1 MHLGIDIFG
10 PADLEIRAPLNG
22 KVVVAENRTQHLDYG
37 GVIILEHE
45 TPRGDLFYTLYGH
58 LDPKFL
64 KQLKVGD
71 LIQSGMV
78 FCNLG
83 SNQKNGGW
91 APHLHFQLALM
102 TDGIEKDWPG
112 VGSPDEM
119 YLWNALCP
127 NPAALLNLPDSLTHY
142 EPVVKDEVLSDRKSF
157 FSSNLSISYNDPIL
171 VTRGWKHH
179 LFDEWGRP
187 YLDAYNL
194 SLIHI

>member
-1 MHLGIDIFG
+1 
-10 PADLEIRAPLNG
+10 
-22 KVVVAENRTQHLDYG
+22 
-37 GVIILEHE
+37 
-45 TPRGDLFYTLYGH
+45 
-58 LDPKFL
+58 
-64 KQLKVGD
+64 
-71 LIQSGMV
+71 
-78 FCNLG
+78 
-83 SNQKNGGW
+83 
-91 APHLHFQLALM
+91 M

-187 YLDAYNL
+187 YLDAYNNVPHVGHSHPRIQEVAAKQMHRVNTNTRYLHPIQTAFAKKIL
-194 SLIHI
+194 SKFNKKFDVC